1 MLADGVPYARIYVP
15 EPLRAQVT
23 AGRAVDLTVD
33 GVDGVLHGVIRYVSA
48 EAAYTPYYALT
59 QKDRTRLS
67 FLAEVV
73 LDDPRAASLPVGLPV
88 QVTVAAAPSP

>member
-15 EPLRAQVT
+15 EPLRAQVA
-23 AGRAVDLTVD
+23 AGQSVNVMVD
-33 GVDGVLHGVIRYVSA
+33 GVDGALRGVVRYVSA

-67 FLAEVV
+67 FLAEVA
-73 LDDPRAASLPVGLPV
+73 LDDPKAASLPVGLPV
-88 QVTVAAAPSP
+88 QVTLAAPTP